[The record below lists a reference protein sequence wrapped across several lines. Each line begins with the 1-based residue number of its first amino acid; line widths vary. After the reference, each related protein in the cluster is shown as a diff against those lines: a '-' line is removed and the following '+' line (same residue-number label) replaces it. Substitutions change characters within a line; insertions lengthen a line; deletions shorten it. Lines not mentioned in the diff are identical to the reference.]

1 MLGDT
6 SIHEAAK
13 YPWSVEA
20 RKLVKQLDISLSEVD
35 GNSLALRRARQRLIE
50 ALDVKHVST
59 PDERVT
65 DEFAELTSF
74 FVAKALVDAVKSIFL
89 RRRWATAEAKR
100 AHHFFLRESDRRLA
114 LLAKRNFGWNINS
127 EVTRIAGRE
136 FSHSLHFSD
145 YLAAAS
151 GFQDRYWKLV
161 NKRMVD
167 GYVLLRKPDTARVL
181 AAAVEL
187 LLIKD
192 VKKVSAPFPPNI
204 QQVYEEVEAQVRSRT
219 DRLQQEV
226 RGALVPEAFPP
237 CMKAL
242 LADLEEGRPLSHIAR
257 FTITSFLLHVGMN
270 VEDILDLF
278 RKAPDFREDIA
289 RYQIEHI
296 AGKRGSTEYTPPS
309 CAYLDTVH
317 LCVGKDRL
325 CKAIRHPLS
334 YYRRRRRWLS
344 KQQPS

>member
-13 YPWSVEA
+13 YPWSVDA
-20 RKLVKQLDISLSEVD
+20 RKLVKQLDISLREID
-35 GNSLALRRARQRLIE
+35 ENSLALRRARQRLLE
-50 ALDVKHVST
+50 ALEAQPARVPT
-59 PDERVT
+59 ERVS

-74 FVAKALVDAVKSIFL
+74 FVAKAMVDAIRSIFL
-89 RRRWATAEAKR
+89 RRRWATAEAKQAQR
-100 AHHFFLRESDRRLA
+100 FFLRESDRKLA
-114 LLAKRNFGWNINS
+114 LLAKRNFGWRINS

-161 NKRMVD
+161 NKRLVD

-181 AAAVEL
+181 AAAVERL
-187 LLIKD
+187 LVRD
-192 VKKVSAPFPPNI
+192 VKKVSAPFPSNI
-204 QQVYEEVEAQVRSRT
+204 QKVYEEVEAQVRSRT

-226 RGALVPEAFPP
+226 RGAIVPEAFPP
-237 CMKAL
+237 CMRAL

-257 FTITSFLLHVGMN
+257 FTITSFLLNVGMD
-270 VEDILDLF
+270 VENILDLF

-325 CKAIRHPLS
+325 CKAVRHPLS
-334 YYRRRRRWLS
+334 YYRSRRRWLS